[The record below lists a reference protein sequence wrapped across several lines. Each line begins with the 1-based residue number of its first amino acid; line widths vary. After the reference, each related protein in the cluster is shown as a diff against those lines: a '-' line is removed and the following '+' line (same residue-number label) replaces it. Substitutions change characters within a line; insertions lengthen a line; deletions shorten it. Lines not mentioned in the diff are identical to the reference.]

1 MTMKTMNK
9 YLAPAAL
16 AGLLAWMPS
25 PALALDPAGPTYL
38 PNNHG
43 KSLTTPVAWGASGNV
58 LFMGIGGDYPAPYTS
73 DADGAALLGFGFGDP
88 KKDIGIQVA
97 IVSLDISEWKEY
109 SAYVQLHKNL
119 GNGNAIAVG
128 VENVMLTN
136 GGDAGKSFYAVYSQG
151 LQSDPFVDKN
161 TGNSKLH
168 FSVGLGSGRFGDK
181 SPADVA
187 DGKGEHGTY
196 VFGNISYEVSDAFNL
211 IADWNGLN
219 LNAGVSKTF
228 WLTKKIPLAVTV
240 GAADLT
246 HNSGDG
252 VRLIAAVGTALRL

>member
-1 MTMKTMNK
+1 MTISKK
-9 YLAPAAL
+9 HLAPAAL
-16 AGLLAWMPS
+16 MGLLAFAP
-25 PALALDPAGPTYL
+25 PAAMAVDAGGPTYL

-58 LFMGIGGDYPAPYTS
+58 IFMGVGGNYPAPYTDS
-73 DADGAALLGFGFGDP
+73 ADGAAILGFGFGDP

-97 IVSLDISEWKEY
+97 VVSLDISEWKEY
-109 SAYVQLHKNL
+109 SAYVQVHKNL

-151 LQSDPFVDKN
+151 LQADPFVDKE

-168 FSVGLGSGRFGDK
+168 FSIGFGSGRFGDK
-181 SPADVA
+181 SPADIA
-187 DGKGEHGTY
+187 SGKGEHGTY
-196 VFGNISYEVSDAFNL
+196 VFGNVAYEVADAFNI

-219 LNAGVSKTF
+219 LNAGISKTF
-228 WLTKKIPLAVTV
+228 WLTKKVPLAFTV

-252 VRLIAAVGTALRL
+252 VRLIAAVGTAFRL

>member
-1 MTMKTMNK
+1 MKISNK

-16 AGLLAWMPS
+16 MGLLAFAPTDAM
-25 PALALDPAGPTYL
+25 AIDPAGPTYL

-58 LFMGIGGDYPAPYTS
+58 LFMGVGGTYQSPYS
-73 DADGAALLGFGFGDP
+73 DKADGAAILGFGFGDP
-88 KKDIGIQVA
+88 KKDFGVQVA
-97 IVSLDISEWKEY
+97 IASLDISEWKEY

-128 VENVMLTN
+128 VENVMLTD
-136 GGDAGKSFYAVYSQG
+136 GGDADKSFYVVYSQG
-151 LQSDPFVDKN
+151 VQGDPFVDKN

-168 FSVGLGSGRFGDK
+168 FSIGAGSGRYGDK
-181 SPADVA
+181 SPDDIAS
-187 DGKGEHGTY
+187 GKGEHGTY
-196 VFGNISYEVSDAFNL
+196 VFGNIAYDVAESFNL

-228 WLTKKIPLAVTV
+228 WLTKKVPLAITV

-246 HNSGDG
+246 GNSGDG
-252 VRLIAAVGTALRL
+252 VRLIAAVGTAFRL